1 MISQH
6 LAKQDIS
13 DDVTFLNNVIPSG
26 FKDSKTRSV
35 RSRLWRYEG
44 TARRREDIALSC

>member
-1 MISQH
+1 MLPSIQRKRKKLNMISQH

-35 RSRLWRYEG
+35 RSRL
-44 TARRREDIALSC
+44 